1 MICIE
6 GHWET
11 ADTFQDI
18 SRIIREYYNEE
29 LADKLDELVE
39 DYESQENYAE
49 QVNELEDI
57 IDQIRSL
64 VY

>member
-1 MICIE
+1 MIRIE

-11 ADTFQDI
+11 VDTLSDV
-18 SRIIREYYNEE
+18 SRVIREYYNEE
-29 LADKLDELVE
+29 IADKLDELVE
-39 DYESQENYAE
+39 DYESQENYEE
-49 QVNELEDI
+49 QVRELEDI